1 MCQPNHLRAG
11 KTTSEKYLA
20 WRAWLSSPQ
29 VICGHNGPW
38 VSCSPEWLPLIWCFL
53 PLRMGGCLISASFPH
68 LDLRDLALC
77 TRSPPLFFPVCW
89 GAKGRPRTFPAWW
102 VKPLKGV
109 HIHQR
114 ERFFEIL
121 QWQHE
126 INFYKTNK
134 LGKNEEGCSEKW
146 PQVIARSL
154 KCFLN
159 HQRKIALLPGWL

>member
-1 MCQPNHLRAG
+1 MDPEFHIPQSGFREFDAFCLWGWEDVSSQLHFRILIC
-11 KTTSEKYLA
+11 TT
-20 WRAWLSSPQ
+20 WLS
-29 VICGHNGPW
+29 
-38 VSCSPEWLPLIWCFL
+38 
-53 PLRMGGCLISASFPH
+53 
-68 LDLRDLALC
+68 DC

-89 GAKGRPRTFPAWW
+89 GAKGRQWTFTAWW

-109 HIHQR
+109 HIYQR

-154 KCFLN
+154 KCLLN
-159 HQRKIALLPGWL
+159 HQRKIALPPGWL